1 MTVEGDVRHDGT
13 VLGRVAAVAAS
24 PPVPPVFAAFVDD
37 AAVFPPREAPLTQAV
52 AEHRAARAAPYADL
66 LGPFVVDDRRLP
78 ELLAHLDT
86 RPDDPPLAVTLVVS
100 GGAGAVEPAVRRAAR
115 RLDPGTSGG
124 LALQGVEVAL
134 RDLDDLAGNA
144 RRVAAAAGA
153 AEALSP
159 DAVVHVELP
168 LTHVPDA
175 SASADWLAALDEVAA
190 ADLRLKLRTGGLDRS
205 SFPTATALAAAV
217 DAALDRELPF
227 KCTAG
232 LHHAVRHRDAD
243 TGFEHHGFLNLILAT
258 AAAWD
263 GAGREDVVGLLE
275 QQDPLVVATAAEAAG
290 PTLASA
296 RRWFTSFGCCAVV
309 DPLGDLLALG
319 LLGRAP

>member
-1 MTVEGDVRHDGT
+1 M
-13 VLGRVAAVAAS
+13 AVS
-24 PPVPPVFAAFVDD
+24 PPVPPVLAAFVDD
-37 AAVFPPREAPLTQAV
+37 AAVFPPREALLAEAV
-52 AEHRAARAAPYADL
+52 TEHRAARSAPYAGL

-78 ELLAHLDT
+78 ELLTHLGT

-100 GGAGAVEPAVRRAAR
+100 GGAGAVEPAVRRASR
-115 RLDPGTSGG
+115 GPGTGVVGG
-124 LALQGVEVAL
+124 VALQGVEVAL

-144 RRVAAAAGA
+144 RRVVAAVTA
-153 AEALSP
+153 AEALAP

-168 LTHVPDA
+168 LTHVPDPA
-175 SASADWLAALDEVAA
+175 ASADWLAAVDEVAA
-190 ADLRLKLRTGGLDRS
+190 AGLRLKLRTGGLDRS
-205 SFPTATALAAAV
+205 AFPPATVLAAAV

-232 LHHAVRHRDAD
+232 LHHAVRHRAVG
-243 TGFEHHGFLNLILAT
+243 TGFEHHGFLNLLLAT

-263 GAGREDVVGLLE
+263 GAGREDVVALLE
-275 QQDPLVVATAAEAAG
+275 QQDPTAVATAVEAGGTA
-290 PTLASA
+290 LLSA
-296 RRWFTSFGCCAVV
+296 RRWFTSFGCCAVA